1 MYFGTKYKDN
11 YYLIGI
17 GYIYIYDETFTK
29 TLWPI
34 PAEPQTNQH
43 QIRLA
48 GRLETCAKTDLL
60 QSVDIFQIFLHNS
73 DSGG

>member
-1 MYFGTKYKDN
+1 MYFGSKYKDN

-17 GYIYIYDETFTK
+17 GYIYMK
-29 TLWPI
+29 HLQRHCV
-34 PAEPQTNQH
+34 PAESHTNQH

-48 GRLETCAKTDLL
+48 GRLETGAKTDLL

>member
-11 YYLIGI
+11 YYLIANRLL
-17 GYIYIYDETFTK
+17 YETFTK

-48 GRLETCAKTDLL
+48 GLLETGAKTDLL

>member
-1 MYFGTKYKDN
+1 MKD
-11 YYLIGI
+11 LQ
-17 GYIYIYDETFTK
+17 

-48 GRLETCAKTDLL
+48 GRLETGAKTDLL